1 MSKGIMPDDPTR
13 ADHRYI
19 QYQVKNFMNKKPVLE
34 DPDEYK
40 HVSDVFQKAGG
51 SWERLFKG
59 SVRDVVL
66 LRRIL
71 KLAIKKGF
79 LSKKPRLR

>member
-1 MSKGIMPDDPTR
+1 MAKGMMPSDPTR

-19 QYQVKNFMNKKPVLE
+19 KYQLKNFLNKKPVLE
-34 DPDEYK
+34 DPREYDR
-40 HVSDVFQKAGG
+40 VCNVFHRAGG

-71 KLAIKKGF
+71 KLAIEKGY
-79 LSKKPRLR
+79 LSKAPRLR

>member
-1 MSKGIMPDDPTR
+1 MSKGIMPNDPSR

-19 QYQVKNFMNKKPVLE
+19 QYQIKNFMKKTPVVE
-34 DPDEYK
+34 DPDEYD
-40 HVSDVFQKAGG
+40 HLSRVFARAGG

-66 LRRIL
+66 LRRII
-71 KLAIKKGF
+71 KLGIKKGF
-79 LSKKPRLR
+79 LSKAPSLR

>member
-1 MSKGIMPDDPTR
+1 MAKGMRPNDPTR

-19 QYQVKNFMNKKPVLE
+19 QYQIKNFMNKKPVVE
-34 DPDEYK
+34 DPDEYD
-40 HVSDVFQKAGG
+40 HVCRVFRRAGG

-59 SVRDVVL
+59 SVADVLL

-71 KLAIKKGF
+71 KLAVQKGYI
-79 LSKKPRLR
+79 SRAPRLR